1 MPEGPPV
8 VIDRTQLD
16 AEHLRLLVIFHYI
29 YAGLA
34 AASLLFLGLHAALM
48 YTVFH
53 ITDLK
58 GRTPPVTPF
67 GPLTQVLAFFY
78 VVIGAFIVC
87 KAVGNFLSA
96 RFLRGRRHRTFSLI
110 VAGINCLGIPLGT
123 ILGVFTLIV
132 LLRPSV
138 RTLYRIEGG

>member
-1 MPEGPPV
+1 MV
-8 VIDRTQLD
+8 
-16 AEHLRLLVIFHYI
+16 LVIGGPGTGKSVI
-29 YAGLA
+29 ALN
-34 AASLLFLGLHAALM
+34 LVAALAREGM
-48 YTVFH
+48 SSHYATGSAAF
-53 ITDLK
+53 TTTL
-58 GRTPPVTPF
+58 RTIV
-67 GPLTQVLAFFY
+67 
-78 VVIGAFIVC
+78 GA
-87 KAVGNFLSA
+87 KASSLSA